1 MTLHTYIEGVA
12 ETGPSVSPLKP
23 GVRAAEIAVAGQWT
37 LIWQKFTRHKVAVV
51 AGFVILFLYFV
62 ALFAEFL
69 APGLPDTS
77 KPQFTNSPPQEIRL
91 FTTQP
96 DGSQQFQLHVTG
108 YSMTVDQASL
118 KRSYTIDE
126 EKVVPIGFFVRGA
139 PYKLWGL
146 IPMDVHLIGP
156 LKKTDTMFLLGTDK
170 LGRDLL
176 TRLIYG
182 TRVSMSI
189 GLIGVCISLCLG
201 VVLGSLSGFYGG
213 AVDMVIQRI
222 IEVISSMPT
231 IPLWLGLAAA
241 IPLTWS
247 PLTVY
252 FLITL
257 IVSLF
262 GWTGLA
268 REVRGRFFS
277 LRSEDFVTAAR
288 LDGSTERR
296 LIFRHILPSL
306 TSHILAVVTLALPT
320 MIVAETALSFLGIG
334 LKAPVVSWGVLLQ
347 EAQNVRT
354 IATAPW
360 LLIWPGAAVVITVLA
375 YNFLG
380 DGLRDAADPYEA

>member
-1 MTLHTYIEGVA
+1 MK
-12 ETGPSVSPLKP
+12 GP
-23 GVRAAEIAVAGQWT
+23 
-37 LIWQKFTRHKVAVV
+37 
-51 AGFVILFLYFV
+51 
-62 ALFAEFL
+62 
-69 APGLPDTS
+69 
-77 KPQFTNSPPQEIRL
+77 
-91 FTTQP
+91 
-96 DGSQQFQLHVTG
+96 
-108 YSMTVDQASL
+108 
-118 KRSYTIDE
+118 
-126 EKVVPIGFFVRGA
+126 
-139 PYKLWGL
+139 PYKMWGL
-146 IPMDVHLIGP
+146 IPMDLHLIGP
-156 LKKTDTMFLLGTDK
+156 LKSSDTMYLLGTDK

-189 GLIGVCISLCLG
+189 GLIGVCISLTLG
-201 VVLGSLSGFYGG
+201 VVLGSISGFYGG
-213 AVDMVIQRI
+213 WVDLTIQRV
-222 IEVISSMPT
+222 IEVISAMPT

-268 REVRGRFFS
+268 REVRGRFFA

-288 LDGSTERR
+288 LDGSSERR

-347 EAQNVRT
+347 DAQNVRT
-354 IATAPW
+354 IATASW
-360 LLIWPGAAVVITVLA
+360 LLIWPAGAVVLTVLA

-380 DGLRDAADPYEA
+380 DGLRDAADPYES